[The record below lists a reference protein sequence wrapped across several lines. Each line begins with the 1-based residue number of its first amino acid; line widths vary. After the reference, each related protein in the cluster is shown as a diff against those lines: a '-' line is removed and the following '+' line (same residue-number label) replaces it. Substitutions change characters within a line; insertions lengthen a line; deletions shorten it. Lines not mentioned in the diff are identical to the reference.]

1 MHFVE
6 TMRGQLSRD
15 GVVTPVCFHVRA
27 ERRAGGEFSLAGV
40 VHAAPWVAETT
51 VTGTLHL
58 AMLPPRIAYDVR
70 FTATD
75 GRALALRGAKH
86 PTPLSPVNSM
96 SELSCALVDVSS
108 NEVLAS
114 GQLAFDLLDLP
125 KFLASWLPGRSRE
138 HRRLEA
144 QHHAVARRALMEG

>member
-6 TMRGQLSRD
+6 TMRGQLTRE
-15 GVVTPVCFHVRA
+15 GFVTPVCFHVRA
-27 ERRAGGEFSLAGV
+27 ERVNGGEFSLTGV
-40 VHAAPWVAETT
+40 VHAAPWGAETT
-51 VTGTLHL
+51 VTGTLQL
-58 AMLPPRIAYDVR
+58 AALPPRIVYDVR

-86 PTPLSPVNSM
+86 PTPFSPVTSM
-96 SELSCALVDVSS
+96 SELACELVDVASG
-108 NEVLAS
+108 EALAV

-144 QHHAVARRALMEG
+144 QHHAVARRALLEG